1 MKLDLMK
8 LRIGDEDREFYARA
22 ESSDAQVINQIF
34 CDLDFDISKLTRF
47 DDLEDFLR
55 KARATSK
62 RPLVID
68 GGANIGAA
76 SVYFS
81 GQCQDALVVAI
92 EPEPSNYQL
101 LVENTK
107 GMSILPLPC
116 ALASKPQRMRMV
128 DAGMGCWGFRT
139 MAVKDEEVGEDD
151 VSCVSINEIFTA
163 HSNDCFPFIVKI
175 DIEGGEKE
183 LFQQN
188 TEWIGRT
195 PLIIIELHDWMLP
208 GQGVA
213 LPFLRSICR
222 FERDFVHIGEHIFSI
237 ANDLDA
243 LVPIRDFDQSA
254 SGRRRLR
261 EGNR

>member
-8 LRIGDEDREFYARA
+8 SRIGAEDREFYIRS
-22 ESSDAQVINQIF
+22 ESTDAQVISQIF
-34 CDLDFDISKLTRF
+34 RDLVFDLSKLSRF
-47 DDLEDFLR
+47 RDLQNFLT
-55 KARATSK
+55 KARATGK
-62 RPLVID
+62 RPLIID
-68 GGANIGAA
+68 AGANIGAA

-81 GQCQDALVVAI
+81 AQSPDALVIAI
-92 EPEPSNYQL
+92 EPEASNYQL
-101 LVENTK
+101 LVENTQ
-107 GMSILPLPC
+107 GMPVLPLPC
-116 ALASKPQRMRMV
+116 ALASKPQRMRIV

-139 MAVKDEEVGEDD
+139 VAVKDEEVSEDD
-151 VSCVSINEIFTA
+151 VSCVSIDEIFTA
-163 HSNDCFPFIVKI
+163 HSNDCFSFIVKI

-183 LFQQN
+183 LFQQH
-188 TEWIGRT
+188 TEWIART

-243 LVPIRDFDQSA
+243 LVPIRDLDQST
-254 SGRRRLR
+254 SGRRRFR
-261 EGNR
+261 EEQR

>member
-1 MKLDLMK
+1 MTMKLDLMK
-8 LRIGDEDREFYARA
+8 FRIGDEDRELYVRA

-34 CDLDFDISKLTRF
+34 CDLDFDISKLARF
-47 DDLEDFLR
+47 GDLEDFLR
-55 KARATSK
+55 KARATGK
-62 RPLVID
+62 RPLIID

-81 GQCQDALVVAI
+81 AQCRDALVVAI
-92 EPEPSNYQL
+92 EPEASNYQL

-107 GMSILPLPC
+107 GMSVLPLPC
-116 ALASKPQRMRMV
+116 ALAAKPQRMRII
-128 DAGMGCWGFRT
+128 DAGLGYWGFRT
-139 MAVKDEEVGEDD
+139 TAVKDEEAIEDD
-151 VSCVSINEIFTA
+151 VSCVMIDEIFST
-163 HSNDCFPFIVKI
+163 HHDDCFPFIVKI

-183 LFQQN
+183 LFQQH

-213 LPFLRSICR
+213 LPFLRSIAG

-237 ANDLDA
+237 ANDLDI
-243 LVPIRDFDQSA
+243 LVPIRD
-254 SGRRRLR
+254 
-261 EGNR
+261 

>member
-1 MKLDLMK
+1 MKLDLVK
-8 LRIGDEDREFYARA
+8 LRIGDEDREFYVRA
-22 ESSDAQVINQIF
+22 ESSDAQVVNQVF
-34 CDLDFDISKLTRF
+34 CDLDFDFSRLARF

-55 KARATSK
+55 KARATGK
-62 RPLVID
+62 RPLIID

-92 EPEPSNYQL
+92 EPEESNYQL

-107 GMSILPLPC
+107 GMSVLPLPC
-116 ALASKPQRMRMV
+116 ALASKPQRMRIV
-128 DAGMGCWGFRT
+128 DAGNGCWGFRT
-139 MAVKDEEVGEDD
+139 MAIKDEEAKEDD
-151 VSCVSINEIFTA
+151 VSSVSIDEIFTA
-163 HSNDCFPFIVKI
+163 HSSDCFSFIVKI

-183 LFQQN
+183 LFQQH

-222 FERDFVHIGEHIFSI
+222 FERDFVHVGEHIFSI

-243 LVPIRDFDQSA
+243 LVAIGDLGRSA
-254 SGRRRLR
+254 RGIRRLR
-261 EGNR
+261 EDKR